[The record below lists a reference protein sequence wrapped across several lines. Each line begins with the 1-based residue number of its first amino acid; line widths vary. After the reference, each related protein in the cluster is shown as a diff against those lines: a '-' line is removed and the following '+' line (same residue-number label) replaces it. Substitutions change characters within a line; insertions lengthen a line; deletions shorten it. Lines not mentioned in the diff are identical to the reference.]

1 MSTMTFSNTPNSSPQ
16 SSAEIPVSGRR
27 PAALAAASA
36 LWPSAGEPF
45 AEDFLTDSLDEDTNE
60 LGNMLARI
68 QAFSESA
75 HSGAGDLFKFREL
88 LLEAAHAVFTR
99 WKVLHQLRT
108 MALTDELT
116 NLYNRRGF
124 LLLGMHYI
132 RLALRNAHPISLYFA
147 DLDGLKAV
155 NDRCGHVQGDAL
167 LIGCGEVLKM
177 TFRES
182 DIIARIG
189 GDEFAVLAQGATGE
203 SRDAVLNRLQSSVDV
218 MNRNVLSP
226 YQLSVSVGVARFDPL
241 NPVTLSE
248 LLSIADR
255 ELMIRKRARRNIE
268 VTRSRAKGS
277 NGTAAHHAAGG
288 KRRPLTDDQFRA

>member
-1 MSTMTFSNTPNSSPQ
+1 MATLTFPDPSNGNPQ
-16 SSAEIPVSGRR
+16 RSAENSLAGRR

-36 LWPSAGEPF
+36 LWPASSELF
-45 AEDFLTDSLDEDTNE
+45 NEDFLTDSLDEDTNE
-60 LGNMLARI
+60 LRKLLAQI
-68 QAFSESA
+68 EAFSESV
-75 HSGAGDLFKFREL
+75 HSSPADLFKFREL
-88 LLEAAHAVFTR
+88 LLEAAHSVFMR

-116 NLYNRRGF
+116 SLYNRRGF

-132 RLALRNAHPISLYFA
+132 RLALRNSDPISLYFV
-147 DLDGLKAV
+147 DVDGLKII

-167 LIGCGEVLKM
+167 LVACGEVLKM

-203 SRDAVLNRLQSSVDV
+203 SRSAVMNRLQSSIDI
-218 MNRNVLSP
+218 MNRNVLAP
-226 YQLSVSVGVARFDPL
+226 YQLSLSLGVARFDPL

-255 ELMIRKRARRNIE
+255 ELMACKRARRD
-268 VTRSRAKGS
+268 VQVLRPHS
-277 NGTAAHHAAGG
+277 NGPIHNGSKNNGTR
-288 KRRPLTDDQFRA
+288 KRSS